1 MSERVVPAAD
11 RRRRRPTK
19 QGVVL
24 SEELIVE
31 TALRLIEEHGA
42 EALSVR
48 RLGRALGA
56 DPSSLYRYF
65 RHTDDLML
73 AVADELIGRTL
84 RTWRPSGDW
93 LADLRDL
100 GLRMHAGALAHPRA
114 AMLSSYRVTGRV
126 YEIQAVETILGVLRG
141 AGFPDADAV
150 RIYHA
155 YVDQA
160 LAFGALDSANTALPK
175 SARDAEAAVWQA
187 MYARLPADT
196 HPHIA
201 ATARHLVATM
211 RHSSYPAAQD
221 LLLSAA
227 AARLTEIRAGER
239 ALPTRSAGRSPSS

>member
-1 MSERVVPAAD
+1 MSERVVPPTA
-11 RRRRRPTK
+11 RQRRRPTK

-24 SEELIVE
+24 SEELIVG

-42 EALSVR
+42 DALSVR

-84 RTWRPSGDW
+84 RTWRPTGDW
-93 LADLRDL
+93 VADLRDL

-114 AMLSSYRVTGRV
+114 ATLAAHRVTGRAH
-126 YEIQAVETILGVLRG
+126 EIRAVESILGVLRR
-141 AGFPDADAV
+141 AGFPDREAV

-155 YVDQA
+155 FVDQA
-160 LAFGALDSANTALPK
+160 LAFGALDSAGTALPRA
-175 SARDAEAAVWQA
+175 AREAETQVWRTT
-187 MYARLPADT
+187 YGRLPAET

-211 RHSSYPAAQD
+211 RVSSYPAALD
-221 LLLSAA
+221 LFLT
-227 AARLTEIRAGER
+227 AARTHLGQLRARTGASR
-239 ALPTRSAGRSPSS
+239 PH

>member
-1 MSERVVPAAD
+1 MSDRVVPAAD

-84 RTWRPSGDW
+84 RTWRPTGDW

-187 MYARLPADT
+187 TYARLPADT

-227 AARLTEIRAGER
+227 AARLAEIRAGER

>member
-1 MSERVVPAAD
+1 MTDRVVPAAA
-11 RRRRRPTK
+11 RQRRRPTK

-24 SEELIVE
+24 SEELIVH

-42 EALSVR
+42 DALSVR

-73 AVADELIGRTL
+73 AIADELIGRTL
-84 RTWRPSGDW
+84 RTWRTTGDW
-93 LADLRDL
+93 VADLRDL

-114 AMLSSYRVTGRV
+114 AMLSAHRVTGRAQ
-126 YEIQAVETILGVLRG
+126 EIQAVESILGVLRR
-141 AGFPDADAV
+141 AGFPDLEAV

-155 YVDQA
+155 FVDQA
-160 LAFGALDSANTALPK
+160 LAFGALDSAGTALPRT
-175 SARDAEAAVWQA
+175 AREAEAEVWRGT
-187 MYARLPADT
+187 YGRLPAGT

-201 ATARHLVATM
+201 ATAPHLVATM
-211 RHSSYPAAQD
+211 RSSSYPAALE

-227 AARLTEIRAGER
+227 RTRLDHIRATTG
-239 ALPTRSAGRSPSS
+239 G